1 MSEQIKMDICVR
13 EESVH
18 RYNMAN
24 INREYDEAFEEVST
38 YDELLELN
46 QWAEVTREN
55 EMKRF
60 ANVMRKLLTEE

>member
-1 MSEQIKMDICVR
+1 MNEQIKMDICVR

-46 QWAEVTREN
+46 QWAEVAREN
-55 EMKRF
+55 ELKRHI
-60 ANVMRKLLTEE
+60 NTLRDLLAEE